1 MASDLS
7 AYFGNKI
14 LRWINGAAMPTAPAG
29 LYIAVY
35 DGNPKTTGVD
45 KSAVVGTARQVC
57 TFAALASGVDHLLTS
72 NVAVD
77 FGNALAIANLSHFAL
92 FDAIAGNLLASK
104 AIAGGPIA
112 IKVGDGVKFLSGA
125 ITFNIGSDT

>member
-7 AYFGNKI
+7 AYFGNK
-14 LRWINGAAMPTAPAG
+14 LVRWLNGTAMPGAPAG
-29 LYIAVY
+29 LFIAVY

-45 KSAVVGTARQVC
+45 KSAIVSTARQPV
-57 TFAALASGVDHLLTS
+57 TFAAVALGVDHLLTS
-72 NVAVD
+72 NIAVN
-77 FGNALAIANLSHFAL
+77 FGNALAAANLSHIAL

-104 AIAGGPIA
+104 AIPGGPLTIA
-112 IKVGDGVKFLSGA
+112 IGTAVNFLSGA